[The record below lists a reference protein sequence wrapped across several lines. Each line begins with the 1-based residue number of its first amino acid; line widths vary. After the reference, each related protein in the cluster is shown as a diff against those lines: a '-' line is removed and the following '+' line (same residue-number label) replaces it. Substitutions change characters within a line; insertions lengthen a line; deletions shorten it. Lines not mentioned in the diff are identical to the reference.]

1 MYVRTQKTYWVGV
14 SNDNEVMLET
24 VTNVVAESQNFPLR
38 YDMGRSA
45 RRLQMAQCRLPPYKY
60 SLNTK

>member
-14 SNDNEVMLET
+14 SNDNEVMLEP
-24 VTNVVAESQNFPLR
+24 VVAESQNFPLR